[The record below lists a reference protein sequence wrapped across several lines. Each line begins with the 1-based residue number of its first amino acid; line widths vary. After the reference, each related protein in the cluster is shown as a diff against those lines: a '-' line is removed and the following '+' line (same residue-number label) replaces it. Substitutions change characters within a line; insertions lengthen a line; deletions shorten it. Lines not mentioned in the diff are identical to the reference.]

1 MWKIYRDF
9 NFPIFNHNN
18 LIVSNMKYNFIIF
31 VISILCL
38 ESCNDNNNI
47 NFKTSKIIDHTNTIE
62 NSIEVL
68 KNDARENKIDDYF
81 SRKYKKRQFNGNILF
96 AQDGKIITHKSY
108 GYANLKTKEELTEN
122 HSFQLASVSKPFTS
136 VAILQLIENGQINLK
151 DTLQKFFPNFPYE
164 GITIH
169 QLLCHRSGLS
179 QYTHFCDAP
188 DSIWPDKS
196 KTINNQ
202 DVINIISKINPLI
215 NYPPDR
221 RYYYCNTNYLLLAS
235 VVKKISGIE
244 FKQYLKENIFS
255 PIDMNHSIVYD
266 RTNFN
271 ELIMPTQGYEN
282 RIPWE
287 DVYLNGVVGDKGVYS
302 TTMDLLKFD
311 RALEKNLLINDSLK
325 KLAFS
330 KKNKDYN
337 RNKNYG
343 YGFRLKEHNK
353 YGEIVYHTG
362 WWKGYRSYYIKVL
375 KNDQT
380 IIILNNIKRGRF
392 LNIDKLIDLIN

>member
-1 MWKIYRDF
+1 
-9 NFPIFNHNN
+9 
-18 LIVSNMKYNFIIF
+18 MKYNFIIL
-31 VISILCL
+31 VISILFL
-38 ESCNDNNNI
+38 KSC
-47 NFKTSKIIDHTNTIE
+47 E
-62 NSIEVL
+62 NSNDVNYKTTKNVDHSTTIRKSIELL
-68 KNDARENKIDDYF
+68 KTDARQNKIDDYF
-81 SRKYKKRQFNGNILF
+81 SRKYKRKQFNGNILF
-96 AQDGKIITHKSY
+96 AENGKIISHKSY
-108 GYANLKTKEELTEN
+108 GYANLKTKEKLTEN

-136 VAILQLIENGQINLK
+136 VAILQLIENGQINLN

-235 VVKKISGIE
+235 IVKKISGIE

-255 PIDMNHSIVYD
+255 PIDMNNSIVYD

-271 ELIMPTQGYEN
+271 DLIMPTQGYEN
-282 RIPWE
+282 RTPWE

-330 KKNKDYN
+330 KKNKDYI

-353 YGEIVYHTG
+353 YGKIVYHTG

-375 KNDQT
+375 KKDQT
-380 IIILNNIKRGRF
+380 IIILNNVKRGRF